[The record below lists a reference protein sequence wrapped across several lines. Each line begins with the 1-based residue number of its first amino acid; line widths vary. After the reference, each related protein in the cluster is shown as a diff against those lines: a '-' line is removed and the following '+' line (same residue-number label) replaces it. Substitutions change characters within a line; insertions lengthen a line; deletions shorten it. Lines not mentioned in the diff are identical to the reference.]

1 MPKAIIE
8 NTEVYK
14 LKSDIVGD
22 IFEITVMKPEDVS
35 DEPLPVIYLT
45 DANNSLGTGCDVVN
59 LLMLGGEIP
68 PVILVAVGYPLEG
81 DFNNFIKL
89 RTRDFSP
96 SLCKWQTPMQAEL
109 AEMSV
114 EDIACGGAPKFL
126 NFLTTELRE
135 FIGSK
140 YNISDDSTYI
150 GDSMGGLFGVY
161 TLFHKPDSFKRYVIG
176 SPWICWDY
184 PLCFE
189 YEKKYSDNHNDLKAI
204 VYMATG
210 GDEHILYPN
219 LPDAIVPLFKDAK
232 TEEYSREMFKLL
244 ENRNYP
250 SLNFRGKILDDETHF
265 TMVSSVIGKGLK
277 SVFNHFLN

>member
-265 TMVSSVIGKGLK
+265 TMVSSIIGKGLK
-277 SVFNHFLN
+277 SVFNQ

>member
-189 YEKKYSDNHNDLKAI
+189 YEKKYSENHNDLSAI

-244 ENRNYP
+244 ESRNYP

-265 TMVSSVIGKGLK
+265 TMVSSIIGKGLK
-277 SVFNHFLN
+277 SVFNQ

>member
-8 NTEVYK
+8 NTEVHK
-14 LKSDIVGD
+14 LKSDTVGD
-22 IFEITVMKPEDVS
+22 IFEITVMQPEDVS

-109 AEMSV
+109 AEMSI

-189 YEKKYSDNHNDLKAI
+189 YEKKYSENHNDLSAI

-244 ENRNYP
+244 ESRNYP

-265 TMVSSVIGKGLK
+265 TMVSSIIGKGLK
-277 SVFNHFLN
+277 SVFNQ

>member
-184 PLCFE
+184 PLCFD
-189 YEKKYSDNHNDLKAI
+189 YEKKYSENHNDLSAV

-232 TEEYSREMFKLL
+232 TEEYSRKMFKLL
-244 ENRNYP
+244 ESRNYP

-265 TMVSSVIGKGLK
+265 TMVSSIIGKGLK
-277 SVFNHFLN
+277 SVFNQ

>member
-22 IFEITVMKPEDVS
+22 IFEITDIKPEDVS

-45 DANNSLGTGCDVVN
+45 DANNSLGTGCDLVN

-189 YEKKYSDNHNDLKAI
+189 YEKKYSENHNDLSAI

-244 ENRNYP
+244 ESRNYP

-265 TMVSSVIGKGLK
+265 TMVSSIIGKGLK
-277 SVFNHFLN
+277 SVFNQ

>member
-8 NTEVYK
+8 NTEVYQ
-14 LKSDIVGD
+14 LKSDVVGD
-22 IFEITVMKPEDVS
+22 IFEITVMKPENDN
-35 DEPLPVIYLT
+35 DDPLPVIYLT
-45 DANNSLGTGCDVVN
+45 DANNSLGTGCDVAN

-189 YEKKYSDNHNDLKAI
+189 YEKKYSENHNDLSAI

-244 ENRNYP
+244 ESRNYP

-265 TMVSSVIGKGLK
+265 TMVSSIIGKGLK
-277 SVFNHFLN
+277 SVFNQ

>member
-189 YEKKYSDNHNDLKAI
+189 YEKKYSENHNDLSAV

-244 ENRNYP
+244 ESRNYP

-277 SVFNHFLN
+277 SVFNQ

>member
-1 MPKAIIE
+1 MPKAIVE

-89 RTRDFSP
+89 RTRDLSP

-184 PLCFE
+184 PLCFD
-189 YEKKYSDNHNDLKAI
+189 YEKKYSENHNDLSAI

-265 TMVSSVIGKGLK
+265 TMVSSIIGKGLK
-277 SVFNHFLN
+277 SVFNQ

>member
-1 MPKAIIE
+1 MPKAVIE
-8 NTEVYK
+8 NTEVYQ
-14 LKSDIVGD
+14 LKSKEVGD
-22 IFEITVMKPEDVS
+22 VFEITVMKPEDVS
-35 DEPLPVIYLT
+35 DQPLPVIYLT
-45 DANNSLGTGCDVVN
+45 DANNSLGTGCDVAN

-68 PVILVAVGYPLEG
+68 QVILVSIGYPLGG

-109 AEMSV
+109 ADMKL
-114 EDIACGGAPKFL
+114 EDIICGGAPNFL
-126 NFLTTELRE
+126 EFLTTELRD

-140 YNISDDSTYI
+140 YNTLDDTTYI

-161 TLFHKPDSFKRYVIG
+161 TLFHKPHSFKRYVIG
-176 SPWICWDY
+176 SPWMCWDY

-189 YEKKYSDNHNDLKAI
+189 YEKKYSENHDDLKAI

-244 ENRNYP
+244 ESRNYP

-265 TMVSSVIGKGLK
+265 TMVSSLIGKGLK
-277 SVFNHFLN
+277 SVFNQ

>member
-189 YEKKYSDNHNDLKAI
+189 YEKKYSENHNDLSAV

-244 ENRNYP
+244 ESRNYP

-265 TMVSSVIGKGLK
+265 TMVSSIIGKGLK
-277 SVFNHFLN
+277 SVFNQ

>member
-189 YEKKYSDNHNDLKAI
+189 YEKKYSENHNDLSAV

-265 TMVSSVIGKGLK
+265 TMVSSIIGKGLK
-277 SVFNHFLN
+277 SVFNQ

>member
-1 MPKAIIE
+1 MPKAVIE
-8 NTEVYK
+8 NTEVYQ
-14 LKSDIVGD
+14 LKSDVVGD
-22 IFEITVMKPEDVS
+22 IFEITVMKPENDS
-35 DEPLPVIYLT
+35 DDPLPVIYLT
-45 DANNSLGTGCDVVN
+45 DANNSLGTGCDVAN

-68 PVILVAVGYPLEG
+68 PVILVAVGYPLGG

-109 AEMSV
+109 AEINV
-114 EDIACGGAPKFL
+114 EEIVCGGAPKFL

-135 FIGSK
+135 FINSK
-140 YNISDDSTYI
+140 YNISDDSTYV

-161 TLFHKPDSFKRYVIG
+161 TLFNKPDSFKRYVIG

-184 PLCFE
+184 PLCFD
-189 YEKKYSDNHNDLKAI
+189 YEKKYSENNKDLNAI

-219 LPDAIVPLFKDAK
+219 LPDPIVPLFKEAK
-232 TEEYSREMFKLL
+232 TEKYSREMFKLL
-244 ENRNYP
+244 ESRNYP
-250 SLNFRGKILDDETHF
+250 NLNFRGKILDDETHF
-265 TMVSSVIGKGLK
+265 TMVSSLIGKGLK
-277 SVFNHFLN
+277 SVFNQ

>member
-189 YEKKYSDNHNDLKAI
+189 YEKKYSENHNDLSAI

-232 TEEYSREMFKLL
+232 TEEYSRKMFKLL
-244 ENRNYP
+244 ESRNYP

-265 TMVSSVIGKGLK
+265 TMVSSIIGKGLK
-277 SVFNHFLN
+277 SVFNQ

>member
-1 MPKAIIE
+1 MPKALIE
-8 NTEVYK
+8 NTEVYQ
-14 LKSDIVGD
+14 LKSNKVGD
-22 IFEITVMKPEDVS
+22 VFEITVMKPEDVS
-35 DEPLPVIYLT
+35 DQPLPVIYLT
-45 DANNSLGTGCDVVN
+45 DANNSLGTGCDVAN

-68 PVILVAVGYPLEG
+68 QVILVAIGYPLGG

-109 AEMSV
+109 ADMKL
-114 EDIACGGAPKFL
+114 EDIICGGAPNFL
-126 NFLTTELRE
+126 EFLTTELRD

-140 YNISDDSTYI
+140 YNTLDDTTYI

-161 TLFHKPDSFKRYVIG
+161 TLFHKPHSFKRYVIG
-176 SPWICWDY
+176 SPWMCWDY

-189 YEKKYSDNHNDLKAI
+189 YEKKYSENHDDLKAI

-244 ENRNYP
+244 ESRNYP

-265 TMVSSVIGKGLK
+265 TMVSSLIGKGLK
-277 SVFNHFLN
+277 SVFNQ

>member
-184 PLCFE
+184 PLCFD
-189 YEKKYSDNHNDLKAI
+189 YEKKYSENHNDLSAI

-232 TEEYSREMFKLL
+232 TEEYSREMFKLI
-244 ENRNYP
+244 ESRNYP

-265 TMVSSVIGKGLK
+265 TMVSSIIGKGLK
-277 SVFNHFLN
+277 SVFNQ

>member
-89 RTRDFSP
+89 RTRDFSS

-265 TMVSSVIGKGLK
+265 TMVSSIIGKGLK
-277 SVFNHFLN
+277 SVFNQ

>member
-1 MPKAIIE
+1 MPKAVIE
-8 NTEVYK
+8 NTEVYQ

-22 IFEITVMKPEDVS
+22 VFEITVMKPEDAS

-45 DANNSLGTGCDVVN
+45 DANNSLGTGCDVAN

-68 PVILVAVGYPLEG
+68 QVILVAIGYPLGG

-109 AEMSV
+109 ADMKL
-114 EDIACGGAPKFL
+114 EDIICGGAPNFL
-126 NFLTTELRE
+126 EFLTTELRD

-140 YNISDDSTYI
+140 YNTLDDTTYI

-161 TLFHKPDSFKRYVIG
+161 TLFHKPHSFKRYVIG
-176 SPWICWDY
+176 SPWMCWDY

-189 YEKKYSDNHNDLKAI
+189 YEKKYSENHDDLKAI

-244 ENRNYP
+244 ESRNYP

-265 TMVSSVIGKGLK
+265 TMVSSLIGKGLK
-277 SVFNHFLN
+277 SVFNQ

>member
-68 PVILVAVGYPLEG
+68 PVILVAIGYPLGG

-109 AEMSV
+109 ADMNL
-114 EDIACGGAPKFL
+114 EDIICGGAPNFL
-126 NFLTTELRE
+126 NFLTTELRD

-161 TLFHKPDSFKRYVIG
+161 TLFNKPDSFNLV
-176 SPWICWDY
+176 
-184 PLCFE
+184 
-189 YEKKYSDNHNDLKAI
+189 KKEIIEAW
-204 VYMATG
+204 
-210 GDEHILYPN
+210 EQ
-219 LPDAIVPLFKDAK
+219 
-232 TEEYSREMFKLL
+232 SREA
-244 ENRNYP
+244 
-250 SLNFRGKILDDETHF
+250 SQ
-265 TMVSSVIGKGLK
+265 
-277 SVFNHFLN
+277 

>member
-184 PLCFE
+184 PLCFD
-189 YEKKYSDNHNDLKAI
+189 YEKKYSENHNDLSAI

-244 ENRNYP
+244 ESRNYP

-265 TMVSSVIGKGLK
+265 TMVSSIIGKGLK
-277 SVFNHFLN
+277 SVFNQ

>member
-8 NTEVYK
+8 NTEVYQ

-22 IFEITVMKPEDVS
+22 VFEITVMKPEDAS

-45 DANNSLGTGCDVVN
+45 DANNSLGTGCDVAN

-68 PVILVAVGYPLEG
+68 QVILVAIGYPLGG

-109 AEMSV
+109 ADMKL
-114 EDIACGGAPKFL
+114 EDIICGGAPNFL
-126 NFLTTELRE
+126 EFLTTELRD

-140 YNISDDSTYI
+140 YNTLDDTTYI

-161 TLFHKPDSFKRYVIG
+161 TLFHKPHSFKRYVIG
-176 SPWICWDY
+176 SPWMCWDY

-189 YEKKYSDNHNDLKAI
+189 YEKKYSENHDDLKAI

-244 ENRNYP
+244 ESRNYP

-265 TMVSSVIGKGLK
+265 TMVSSLIGKGLK
-277 SVFNHFLN
+277 SVFNQ

>member
-8 NTEVYK
+8 NTEVYQ

-22 IFEITVMKPEDVS
+22 VFEITVMKPEDAS

-45 DANNSLGTGCDVVN
+45 DANNSLGTGCDAAN

-68 PVILVAVGYPLEG
+68 QVILVAIGYPLGG

-109 AEMSV
+109 ADMKL
-114 EDIACGGAPKFL
+114 EDIICGGAPNFL
-126 NFLTTELRE
+126 EFLTTELRD

-140 YNISDDSTYI
+140 YNTLDDTTYI

-161 TLFHKPDSFKRYVIG
+161 TLFHKPRSFKRYVIG
-176 SPWICWDY
+176 SPWMCWDY

-189 YEKKYSDNHNDLKAI
+189 YEKKYSENHDDLKAI

-244 ENRNYP
+244 ESRNYP

-265 TMVSSVIGKGLK
+265 TMVSSLIGKGLK
-277 SVFNHFLN
+277 SVFNQ

>member
-1 MPKAIIE
+1 MPKAVIE
-8 NTEVYK
+8 NTEVYQ
-14 LKSDIVGD
+14 LKSNKVGD
-22 IFEITVMKPEDVS
+22 VFEITVMKPEDVS
-35 DEPLPVIYLT
+35 DQPLPVIYLT
-45 DANNSLGTGCDVVN
+45 DANNSLGTGCDVAN

-68 PVILVAVGYPLEG
+68 QVILVAIGYPLGG

-109 AEMSV
+109 ADMKL
-114 EDIACGGAPKFL
+114 EDIICGGAPNFL
-126 NFLTTELRE
+126 EFLTTELRD

-140 YNISDDSTYI
+140 CNTLDDTTYI

-161 TLFHKPDSFKRYVIG
+161 TLFHKPHSFKRYVIG
-176 SPWICWDY
+176 SPWMCWDY

-189 YEKKYSDNHNDLKAI
+189 YEKKYSENHDDLKAI
-204 VYMATG
+204 VYIATG

-244 ENRNYP
+244 ESRNYP

-265 TMVSSVIGKGLK
+265 TMVSSLIGKGLK
-277 SVFNHFLN
+277 SVFNQ

>member
-189 YEKKYSDNHNDLKAI
+189 YEKKYSENHNDLSAI

-277 SVFNHFLN
+277 SVFNQ

>member
-114 EDIACGGAPKFL
+114 EEITCGGAYKFL
-126 NFLTTELRE
+126 NFLTTELKD

-189 YEKKYSDNHNDLKAI
+189 YEKKYSENHNDLSAI

-232 TEEYSREMFKLL
+232 TEEYSRKMFKLL
-244 ENRNYP
+244 ESRNYP

-265 TMVSSVIGKGLK
+265 TMVSSIIGKGLK
-277 SVFNHFLN
+277 SVFNQ

>member
-184 PLCFE
+184 PLCFD
-189 YEKKYSDNHNDLKAI
+189 YEKKYSENHNDLSAI

-265 TMVSSVIGKGLK
+265 TMVSSIIGKGLK
-277 SVFNHFLN
+277 SVFNQ

>member
-184 PLCFE
+184 PLCFA
-189 YEKKYSDNHNDLKAI
+189 YEKKYSENHNDLSAV

-232 TEEYSREMFKLL
+232 TEEYSREMFKLI
-244 ENRNYP
+244 ESRNYP

-265 TMVSSVIGKGLK
+265 TMVSSIIGKGLK
-277 SVFNHFLN
+277 SVFNQ